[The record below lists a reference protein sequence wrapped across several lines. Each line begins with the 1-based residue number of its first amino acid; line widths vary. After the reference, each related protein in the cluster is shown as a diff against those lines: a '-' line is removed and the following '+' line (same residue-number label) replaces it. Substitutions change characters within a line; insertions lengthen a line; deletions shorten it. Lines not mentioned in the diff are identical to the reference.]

1 MSIMQQIKQIDIRE
15 QNLKN
20 VYDYVLHSSGASR
33 AKIAKALELSRPSSS
48 SLVDELLSMG
58 ALFEDGKEE
67 GERGVGRTPIV
78 IRADFRRHFCIVLF
92 WKPKR
97 ISASVVS
104 MAQDKS
110 GAERV
115 WESLERP
122 VSFAEEYGKC
132 SLRLLRDFKNKYE
145 KAYGKDKYLGSVLVL
160 PGIVDP
166 LRRAVLSHPLGI
178 NLETGRRIISEIEE
192 SGENSVGIL
201 NDNAILGYAAMQR
214 LNLQDKNFLY
224 INLSTGIGAAY
235 FMKGEIFG
243 DAGGKLTQFGHIIVH
258 PGGSLCSC
266 GAHGCLEAE
275 IGERALQE
283 QFASYFGK
291 EELKPLLEGEL
302 LRKIIDGR
310 KKANGI
316 YTAVKDK
323 FLKDLSL
330 AISNV
335 STMVFPDLILLGGFF
350 SLWGEDFLE
359 ELKEEINRIGFSY
372 IMQDLHLLY
381 SREEKEELQAAAA
394 DYFFSRYFH
403 FTERKI
409 EGIHLG

>member
-1 MSIMQQIKQIDIRE
+1 MRTMQQIKQIDIRE

-33 AKIAKALELSRPSSS
+33 AKIAKVLELSRPSSS

-97 ISASVVS
+97 ISVSVVS

-110 GAERV
+110 GVERV
-115 WESLERP
+115 LESTECP
-122 VSFAEEYGKC
+122 VSSAKEYGKC

-178 NLETGRRIISEIEE
+178 DLETGRRIISEIEE

-214 LNLQDKNFLY
+214 LKLQEKNFLY

-283 QFASYFGK
+283 QFAS
-291 EELKPLLEGEL
+291 
-302 LRKIIDGR
+302 
-310 KKANGI
+310 
-316 YTAVKDK
+316 
-323 FLKDLSL
+323 
-330 AISNV
+330 
-335 STMVFPDLILLGGFF
+335 
-350 SLWGEDFLE
+350 
-359 ELKEEINRIGFSY
+359 
-372 IMQDLHLLY
+372 
-381 SREEKEELQAAAA
+381 
-394 DYFFSRYFH
+394 
-403 FTERKI
+403 
-409 EGIHLG
+409 

>member
-1 MSIMQQIKQIDIRE
+1 MNTIQQIKQIDIRE

-33 AKIAKALELSRPSSS
+33 AKIAKVLELSRPSSS

-58 ALFEDGKEE
+58 ALFEIGKEE

-78 IRADFRRHFCIVLF
+78 IRADFRKHFCLVLF

-97 ISASVVS
+97 ILLSVVS
-104 MAQDKS
+104 MGQGRDR
-110 GAERV
+110 AERIL
-115 WESLERP
+115 ESREYP
-122 VSFAEEYGKC
+122 VHSANEYGRIALEMLKEF
-132 SLRLLRDFKNKYE
+132 REKYE
-145 KAYGKDKYLGSVLVL
+145 KDKVYLGSALVL

-166 LRRAVLSHPLGI
+166 LRRAILSHPLGI
-178 NLETGRRIISEIEE
+178 DLEMGRRIISEIEK
-192 SGENSVGIL
+192 SGETSLGIF
-201 NDNAILGYAAMQR
+201 NDNAILAYTAMKR
-214 LNLQDKNFLY
+214 LNLQEKNFLY

-258 PGGSLCSC
+258 PRGSLCTC
-266 GAHGCLEAE
+266 GARGCLEAE
-275 IGERALQE
+275 IGEHALRE
-283 QFASYFGK
+283 HYSPCFAK
-291 EELKPLLEGEL
+291 EDEAILLEGGL
-302 LRKIIDGR
+302 LRKIIDG
-310 KKANGI
+310 KEETKGI
-316 YTAVKDK
+316 YTVVKDK
-323 FLKDLSL
+323 FIHDLSL

-350 SLWGEDFLE
+350 SLWGEQFLE
-359 ELKEEINRIGFSY
+359 ELKTEINRIGFSY

-381 SREEKEELQAAAA
+381 SKEENEEIQVAAA
-394 DYFFSRYFH
+394 DYLFSRYFH